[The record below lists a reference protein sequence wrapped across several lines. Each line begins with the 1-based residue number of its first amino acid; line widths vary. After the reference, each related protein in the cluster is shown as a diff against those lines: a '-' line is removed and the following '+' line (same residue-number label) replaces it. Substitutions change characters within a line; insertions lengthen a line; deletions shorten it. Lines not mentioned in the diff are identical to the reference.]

1 MKVAVLGLGYV
12 GTMTA
17 AGLARCG
24 HTVVGTDVD
33 PNKVDIINAGRSP
46 VVEQGID
53 DLVADG
59 IADGSLRATNDLAVA
74 LDGADV
80 SIVCVGTPSQAS
92 GGTDLG
98 YVERVLDDIL
108 EVLPRVR
115 PPRSGFHCLT
125 IRSTVPPGTGDRLVA
140 PRFTA
145 DRTPDGWEVGTAMC
159 PEFLREGVSV
169 RDFFDPPFVVIGAR
183 DERSRVVLSE
193 LFSFVPKDPQF
204 TSVGSAEALKYAC
217 NAFHATKITFANE
230 MARLFRTCGI
240 DAREVME
247 VFCHD
252 EKLNLSPAYLRPGF
266 AYGGSCLPKD
276 MRSLQ
281 HLARAHDLDLPQLVG
296 TSTSNEIIV
305 RDVVDRVLAVA
316 QRRVTMFGLSFKMDT
331 DDLRESPNVE
341 VAERLI
347 GKGVDLRIYD
357 PILNPDQLR
366 GSNLRHVEEKLP
378 HLSKLLCASPF
389 EALEGSEL
397 AVVAAPHHT
406 VIHALLQAPPRH
418 ILDLS
423 GRLGADVE
431 TLDGYEGISW

>member
-1 MKVAVLGLGYV
+1 MKAAVLGLGYV

-17 AGLARCG
+17 AGLAHGG
-24 HTVVGTDVD
+24 HTVVGVDVD
-33 PNKVDIINAGRSP
+33 AGKVAAINEGRSP

-59 IADGSLRATNDLAVA
+59 IDAGRLSATTDLAMA

-80 SIVCVGTPSQAS
+80 TIICVGTPSSAS
-92 GGTDLG
+92 GSTDLS

-108 EVLPRVR
+108 ETMHRVS
-115 PPRSGFHCLT
+115 PPASGFHCVT
-125 IRSTVPPGTGDRLVA
+125 IRSTVPPGTGDGLAA
-140 PRFTA
+140 PRFAA
-145 DRTPDGWEVGTAMC
+145 DKVPVGWEVGTAMC

-183 DERSRVVLSE
+183 DARSRLALTE
-193 LFSFVPKDPQF
+193 LFSFVGKEPHY

-240 DAREVME
+240 DTREVME
-247 VFCHD
+247 VFVQD
-252 EKLNLSPAYLRPGF
+252 EKLNLSPAYLQPGF

-276 MRSLQ
+276 IRALQ
-281 HLARAHDLDLPQLVG
+281 HLARANDVDLPQLVG
-296 TSTSNEIIV
+296 TSTSNDIIV
-305 RDVVDRVLAVA
+305 REVVDRVLALA
-316 QRRVTMFGLSFKMDT
+316 DRRVTIFGLSFKMDT

-347 GKGVDLRIYD
+347 GKGIDLRIYD
-357 PILNPDQLR
+357 PILNPEQLR
-366 GSNLRHVEEKLP
+366 GANLRHIEAKLP
-378 HLSKLLCASPF
+378 HLTRLMSASPL
-389 EALEGSEL
+389 EALEDAEL
-397 AVVAAPHHT
+397 AIVAIPHHT
-406 VIHALLQAPPRH
+406 VIHALLTTPPRH

-423 GRLGADVE
+423 GRLGAE
-431 TLDGYEGISW
+431 IGALPGYEGIGW